1 MTMPDASISRQ
12 VDALEVRWPSGDCS
26 RLPYLWLR
34 DNCSCEEC
42 RVIQTSERRFMISDV
57 PVDIAPIATSLD
69 GDDLTV
75 TWPDGHE
82 SRYSGAEIRDLSKKL
97 QPSWSPWDADYSPR
111 RYRFDAFLHDD
122 QVAAKTIREFLGTG
136 AIILECAPTQPGTL
150 EQLAPRLGPIRE
162 VLFARIHDV
171 HVDPDGYNVAHTS
184 IALPPHNDCASYS
197 WPPSVQALH
206 MLVNEAGGGESL
218 IVDGWQVLTRLRD
231 EQPSFYEALST
242 TPVPFR
248 EFDAENET
256 HAIEPIIRLD
266 SNGEFTALRF
276 SNQLMQVLDP
286 DADGVAEFYR
296 AYHAL
301 CILVADDAFRSTFRL
316 EGGDILVLAAHR
328 VLHGR
333 EAFEATGKRHL
344 QDAYF
349 ELDNVRNH
357 LVVLERKEMHP

>member
-1 MTMPDASISRQ
+1 MSKSDSSILRHR
-12 VDALEVRWPSGDCS
+12 DALELRWPSGDGS

-34 DNCSCEEC
+34 DNCGCEEC
-42 RVIQTSERRFMISDV
+42 RVMQTSEKRFMISDV
-57 PVDIAPIATSLD
+57 PVDIAPISTSLD
-69 GDDLTV
+69 GDKLTV

-82 SRYSGAEIRDLSKKL
+82 SRYEGAEIRRLREMR
-97 QPSWSPWDADYSPR
+97 QPSWTAWDADYSPY
-111 RYRFDAFLHDD
+111 RYQFDEFLGNDH
-122 QVAAKTIREFLGTG
+122 VAATAIREFLRTG
-136 AIILECAPTQPGTL
+136 AIILEYAPTTPGAL
-150 EQLAPRLGPIRE
+150 ERLAPRLGPIRE

-171 HVDPDGYNVAHTS
+171 RVDPGGYNVAHTS
-184 IALPPHNDCASYS
+184 IALPPHNDFASYS

-206 MLVNEAGGGESL
+206 MLVNEASGGESL
-218 IVDGWQVLTRLRD
+218 IVDGWQVLMRLRD
-231 EQPSFYEALST
+231 EQPAYFEALST

-248 EFDAENET
+248 EFDEDNET
-256 HAIEPIIRLD
+256 HAVEPIIRVD
-266 SNGEFTALRF
+266 CNGDFAALRF

-286 DADGVAEFYR
+286 DGAGVAEFYR

-301 CILVADDAFRSTFRL
+301 CVLVGDDAFRSTFRL

-333 EAFEATGKRHL
+333 EAFESTGRRHL

-357 LVVLERKEMHP
+357 LVVLERKEMRP